1 MTATV
6 PAPVPV
12 VLPPP
17 DVCEMCEEVRL
28 SGSFATGVSSR
39 TPAGPPGTGSG
50 RGPVPGLGFSRL
62 VARTRAVD
70 VLSGL
75 GSLLPGYVLV
85 VPRRHTTSL
94 GELPP
99 ADLAEAFSVG
109 WRFAERIEREFG
121 HPVVL
126 VEHGSSGATGAGAG
140 ASTGTST
147 GTGAGAAAGSGAAG
161 TTIRR
166 RTGGSCITHSH
177 LHIFPLSDAV
187 HSPLFAAPGSRKISG
202 LSSLIDTAH
211 RKKNYYFCTW
221 KRDEGYL
228 LSDPDL
234 PSQYA
239 RRVWAGT
246 LDAPDLWDWAAFPFL
261 ANCQDTTYR
270 LRDPEESDT
279 DRHMRETLLAYGVA
293 ARTYAARTRQFTTG
307 STLPHEI
314 ADLARTT
321 SGVVLDAGAGA
332 GRDALCFAAN
342 GRRVI
347 ALDACLPLLT
357 MTPDEPDVQRV
368 TGDVRSLPLSAAS
381 VGAVW
386 CSAVLLH
393 LPPAELLRALREFHR
408 VLESRGAVQVSVKEG
423 DGHAS
428 LPMGGQNPFRRHFF
442 FYRHGDLV
450 PLAREAGFDVQHTW
464 TEEER
469 DSSDDVQRWIKL
481 RLRRTT

>member
-1 MTATV
+1 MTAPEYTAV
-6 PAPVPV
+6 RAGVRRAPRPV
-12 VLPPP
+12 ILPPP
-17 DVCEMCEEVRL
+17 EQCEMCEEVRL
-28 SGSFATGVSSR
+28 SGSFATGAHGDD
-39 TPAGPPGTGSG
+39 TTTAAAPGHPRGS
-50 RGPVPGLGFSRL
+50 GFSRL

-94 GELPP
+94 GELSP

-126 VEHGSSGATGAGAG
+126 VEHGSSGAAA
-140 ASTGTST
+140 
-147 GTGAGAAAGSGAAG
+147 AAAGPPPAGGAV
-161 TTIRR
+161 RH

-177 LHIFPLSDAV
+177 LHIFPISDAA

-202 LSSLIDTAH
+202 LSDLIDTAH

-261 ANCQDTTYR
+261 ANCHDTTDR
-270 LRDPEESDT
+270 LRDPYESDT
-279 DRHMRETLLAYGVA
+279 DRQMRETLLAYGVA
-293 ARTYAARTRQFTTG
+293 ARTYAARTRQFTDG

-357 MTPDEPDVQRV
+357 MTPDEPEVQRV
-368 TGDVRSLPLSAAS
+368 TGDVRSLPLSSAS

-423 DGHAS
+423 DGQAS
-428 LPMGGQNPFRRHFF
+428 LAMGGENPFRRHFF
-442 FYRHGDLV
+442 YYRHGDLI
-450 PLAREAGFDVQHTW
+450 PLARAAGFDVQQTW
-464 TEEER
+464 TEEEP

>member
-1 MTATV
+1 MSVPEYTAV
-6 PAPVPV
+6 RAGGRRSPRPVPV
-12 VLPPP
+12 ALPPP
-17 DVCEMCEEVRL
+17 EHCEMCEEVRL
-28 SGSFATGVSSR
+28 SGSFATGPHRS
-39 TPAGPPGTGSG
+39 A
-50 RGPVPGLGFSRL
+50 GFSRL
-62 VARTRAVD
+62 VSRTRAVD

-94 GELPP
+94 GELSP
-99 ADLAEAFSVG
+99 ADLAEAFAVG
-109 WRFAERIEREFG
+109 WRFAERIERELG
-121 HPVVL
+121 HPVVM
-126 VEHGSSGATGAGAG
+126 VEHGSSG
-140 ASTGTST
+140 TS
-147 GTGAGAAAGSGAAG
+147 GK
-161 TTIRR
+161 
-166 RTGGSCITHSH
+166 GGSCITHSH
-177 LHIFPLSDAV
+177 LHIFPLSDVA

-202 LSSLIDTAH
+202 LADLIDTAH
-211 RKKNYYFCTW
+211 RRKNYYFCTW

-261 ANCQDTTYR
+261 SNCQDTTDR
-270 LRDPEESDT
+270 LRDPNESET

-293 ARTYAARTRQFTTG
+293 APTYAARTRRFTDG

-357 MTPDEPDVQRV
+357 MTPDEPEVQRV
-368 TGDVRSLPLSAAS
+368 TGDVRCLPLSNAS

-393 LPPAELLRALREFHR
+393 LPPVELLRALREFHR

-423 DGHAS
+423 EGHAS
-428 LPMGGQNPFRRHFF
+428 LAMGGENPFRRHFF
-442 FYRHGDLV
+442 YYRHGDLI
-450 PLAREAGFDVQHTW
+450 PLARAAGFDVQQSW
-464 TEEER
+464 TEEEA

>member
-12 VLPPP
+12 PVVMPPP
-17 DVCEMCEEVRL
+17 EVCEMCEEVRL
-28 SGSFATGVSSR
+28 SGSFATGVTPR
-39 TPAGPPGTGSG
+39 TPGDPPGAGSG
-50 RGPVPGLGFSRL
+50 HGSGQTYGPGPGFSRL

-109 WRFAERIEREFG
+109 WCFAERIEREFG

-126 VEHGSSGATGAGAG
+126 VEHGSSGAAGAI
-140 ASTGTST
+140 
-147 GTGAGAAAGSGAAG
+147 GAADPGTASAAAS
-161 TTIRR
+161 RH

-177 LHIFPLSDAV
+177 LHIFPLSDAA

-261 ANCQDTTYR
+261 ANCQDTTNR
-270 LRDPEESDT
+270 LRDPDESDT
-279 DRHMRETLLAYGVA
+279 DRQMRETLLAYGVA
-293 ARTYAARTRQFTTG
+293 ARTYAALTRQFTAG

-321 SGVVLDAGAGA
+321 RGVVLDAGAGA

-357 MTPDEPDVQRV
+357 MTPDEPEVQRV
-368 TGDVRSLPLSAAS
+368 TGDVRSLPLSTAS

-428 LPMGGQNPFRRHFF
+428 LPMGGENPYRRHFF
-442 FYRHGDLV
+442 FYRHGDLI
-450 PLAREAGFDVQHTW
+450 PLARQAGFDVQHTW

-469 DSSDDVQRWIKL
+469 DSSDEVQRWIKL